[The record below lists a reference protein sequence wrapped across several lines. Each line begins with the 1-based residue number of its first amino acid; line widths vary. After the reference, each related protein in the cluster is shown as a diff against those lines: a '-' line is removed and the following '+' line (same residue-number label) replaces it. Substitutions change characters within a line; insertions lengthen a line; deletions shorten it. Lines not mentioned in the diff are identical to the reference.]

1 MLLQKSIQVGYKYLF
16 LLYAASKQLLNG
28 VFMSSRDGE
37 KVIWVDKLS
46 WSTYADKIKGMTAI
60 S

>member
-1 MLLQKSIQVGYKYLF
+1 MLLQKSIQVGYKSLF

-37 KVIWVDKLS
+37 KVIWVDQHS
-46 WSTYADKIKGMTAI
+46 WSTYADKIKE
-60 S
+60 